1 MALGDGGLGI
11 MRTEVGEGEGAM
23 VARYLFAL
31 YRCYMVSKAIKRSD
45 RCSLWFFWVRRAE
58 EYSLDSV
65 FAMSLIS
72 KKLSGYKKA
81 CKLVFDV

>member
-31 YRCYMVSKAIKRSD
+31 HQCYMVSKAIKRSD
-45 RCSLWFFWVRRAE
+45 KCSLWFF
-58 EYSLDSV
+58 
-65 FAMSLIS
+65 
-72 KKLSGYKKA
+72 
-81 CKLVFDV
+81 

>member
-31 YRCYMVSKAIKRSD
+31 HRRYMVSKTIKGLDSW
-45 RCSLWFFWVRRAE
+45 SLWFFWVRRAE
-58 EYSLDSV
+58 ECSLDSMLQHRSIQKG
-65 FAMSLIS
+65 F
-72 KKLSGYKKA
+72 
-81 CKLVFDV
+81 